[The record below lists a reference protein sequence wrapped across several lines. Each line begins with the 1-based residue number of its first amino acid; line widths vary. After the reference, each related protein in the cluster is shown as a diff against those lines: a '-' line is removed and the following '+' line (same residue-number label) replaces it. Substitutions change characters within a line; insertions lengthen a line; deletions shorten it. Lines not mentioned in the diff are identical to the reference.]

1 MMYINVMERA
11 IPFNEFSDDTL
22 QQLLD
27 WTRSNV
33 DYYLNTDL
41 EKKVNFDT
49 FTKLLDE
56 KLKRNEI

>member
-1 MMYINVMERA
+1 MYINVMERA